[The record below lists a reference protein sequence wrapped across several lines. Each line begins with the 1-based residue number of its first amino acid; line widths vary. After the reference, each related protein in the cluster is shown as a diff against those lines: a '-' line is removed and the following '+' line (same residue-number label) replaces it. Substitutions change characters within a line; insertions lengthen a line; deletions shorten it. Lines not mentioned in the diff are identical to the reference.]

1 MGEHRWEVMLAMLA
15 DSRPRP
21 RLSLGRDLAIDL
33 GTANTRIFTRG
44 LGVVLDEPS
53 VVALREGDVV
63 AVGEQAKQMV
73 GRAPSEIEV
82 VQPVQ
87 HAVIRHYDAAERML
101 RYFVQTAHGRSLI
114 SRPRLVIN
122 TPSHLTGV
130 EQRAVRDAAYAAGA
144 RQVFLIPTALAA
156 AIGADVP
163 IHETRGHFV
172 LSIGAGS
179 TEVAVIA
186 LGGVVSGEGLRLG
199 GDDFDQAI
207 VDYLVEHFDIRVGA
221 VTAEGIKISLGS
233 AVPVDGLPAIPVQGQ
248 DTRTGLPKQ
257 IELSASHVRKAL
269 QRPLEEMLT
278 ALRRVLD
285 ATGAEVAGDLVRSG
299 LVVTGGGALL
309 RGLPERLEH
318 DLGVPVRL
326 AEQAD
331 LSVVDGAGRCAENIS
346 SVRKLLLIEPAF

>member
-1 MGEHRWEVMLAMLA
+1 MAMLA

-33 GTANTRIFTRG
+33 GTANTRVFTRG

-53 VVALREGDVV
+53 VVALRAGDVV

-73 GRAPSEIEV
+73 GRAPGEIEV
-82 VQPVQ
+82 VQPIQ
-87 HAVIRHYDAAERML
+87 HSVIRHYDAAERML
-101 RYFVQTAHGRSLI
+101 RYFVQSAHGRSLI
-114 SRPRLVIN
+114 SRPRLVVN
-122 TPSHLTGV
+122 VPSHLTGV

-144 RQVFLIPTALAA
+144 RQVFLVPTALAA

-172 LSIGAGS
+172 LSMGAGT

-186 LGGVVSGEGLRLG
+186 LGGIVSGESLRHG
-199 GDDFDQAI
+199 GEDLDRAI
-207 VDYLVEHFDIRVGA
+207 IAYLAEHFDMRVGA
-221 VTAEGIKISLGS
+221 VTAEEIKVSLGS
-233 AVPVDGLPAIPVQGQ
+233 AVPVDGIPAMPVQGQ

-269 QRPLEEMLT
+269 QKPLEEML
-278 ALRRVLD
+278 ASLRRVLD
-285 ATGAEVAGDLVRSG
+285 ATPAEVAGDLVTSG

-318 DLGVPVRL
+318 DLGVPVRR
-326 AEQAD
+326 APQPD
-331 LSVVDGAGRCAENIS
+331 LSVADGAGRCAENIA
-346 SVRKLLLIEPAF
+346 SVRRLLLIEPAF

>member
-1 MGEHRWEVMLAMLA
+1 MLA

-21 RLSLGRDLAIDL
+21 RLSLGRDLAVDL
-33 GTANTRIFTRG
+33 GTARTRIFSRG
-44 LGVVLDEPS
+44 AGVVLDEPS
-53 VVALREGDVV
+53 VVALRGDDVV

-73 GRAPSEIEV
+73 GRAPDGIEV
-82 VQPVQ
+82 IRPIQ
-87 HAVIRHYDAAERML
+87 HAVIHHYDAAERML
-101 RYFVQTAHGRSLI
+101 RYLVQTAHGRSLL

-144 RQVFLIPTALAA
+144 RQVFLVPTAIAA

-163 IHETRGHFV
+163 IHETRGHCI

-179 TEVAVIA
+179 TEVAVLA
-186 LGGVVSGEGLRLG
+186 LGGVVAGESLRLG
-199 GDDFDQAI
+199 GDDLDQAI
-207 VDYLVEHFDIRVGA
+207 IAYLVEHFEIRVGA
-221 VTAEGIKISLGS
+221 VTAEQIKIALGS
-233 AVPVDGLPAIPVQGQ
+233 AVPVDGLAPMPVAGQ
-248 DTRTGLPKQ
+248 DTRTGMPKE
-257 IELSASHVRKAL
+257 IELSAAHVRKAL
-269 QRPLEEMLT
+269 QEPLGELQS

-285 ATGAEVAGDLVRSG
+285 AIGAEVAGDLVRSG

-331 LSVVDGAGRCAENIS
+331 LSVVDGAGRCAENLA
-346 SVRKLLLIEPAF
+346 SVRRLLLIEPAF